1 MDLQIWKSV
10 AVRRRNRLEK
20 AIRDKQPRPVI
31 TQLQRFT
38 EKARRKVKALE
49 NEVFKIGSIE

>member
-20 AIRDKQPRPVI
+20 AIRDKQPRIVI
-31 TQLQRFT
+31 TQLQRIT

-49 NEVFKIGSIE
+49 NEVFLVGEIE

>member
-1 MDLQIWKSV
+1 MDLPIWKSV
-10 AVRRRNRLEK
+10 AVKRRNRAEK
-20 AIRDKQPRPVI
+20 AARDNQPRSVV

-49 NEVFKIGSIE
+49 NEVFLVGEIE